1 VRPDRKR
8 RRFSQSFGA
17 RAVMAASLIISAGA
31 LRLAAQSPT
40 DAALIRSARKA
51 QNAAM
56 AAGDVERAAS
66 WWTNDVVI
74 RRGLGASVNGIEAYK
89 AILERAPVSDTSLV
103 YDRTTTG
110 VTVSDHWPL
119 AFETGTWVARRGGK
133 GAALIVGQYSAQWV
147 KRDGRWLIRG
157 EVFVA
162 LRCNGIGCDSRA
174 LP

>member
-1 VRPDRKR
+1 MRIPLITLLVAISLHAQDVAAIRA
-8 RRFSQSFGA
+8 A
-17 RAVMAASLIISAGA
+17 RV
-31 LRLAAQSPT
+31 
-40 DAALIRSARKA
+40 A

-66 WWTNDVVI
+66 WWTDDVAI
-74 RRGLGASVNGIEAYK
+74 RRGLGAPVNGLAAYK
-89 AILERAPVSDTSLV
+89 AILERAPVSDTALV
-103 YDRTTTG
+103 YDRKTTG

-133 GAALIVGQYSAQWV
+133 GPALITGQYSAQWV
-147 KRDGRWLIRG
+147 KRGGKWLIRG

-162 LRCNGIGCDSRA
+162 LTCAATGCAAAA